1 MTDRTVTLTRR
12 IAASVD
18 AVYAAWTTESGLRT
32 WYAPVDGWVVGDAT
46 VDARVGGSYRVTFGP
61 APAGDAYIEQGTYT
75 VVEPGARLVW
85 NGTVTGDADG
95 ENDESHIEVTF
106 TPDGDGTLLTVVEKG
121 LSPDAAD
128 MHEQGWSEAL
138 DRLDVVLAPGTA
150 G

>member
-32 WYAPVDGWVVGDAT
+32 WYAPVEGWVVGEAR
-46 VDARVGGSYRVTFGP
+46 VDARVGGGYRVTFGP
-61 APAGDAYIEQGTYT
+61 APAGDAYVEEGTYT
-75 VVEPGARLVW
+75 IVEPGARLVW
-85 NGTVTGDADG
+85 NGTVTGDDASDV
-95 ENDESHIEVTF
+95 SHIEVTF

-121 LSPDAAD
+121 LSADAAD

-138 DRLDVVLAPGTA
+138 DRLEVVLAPGTA